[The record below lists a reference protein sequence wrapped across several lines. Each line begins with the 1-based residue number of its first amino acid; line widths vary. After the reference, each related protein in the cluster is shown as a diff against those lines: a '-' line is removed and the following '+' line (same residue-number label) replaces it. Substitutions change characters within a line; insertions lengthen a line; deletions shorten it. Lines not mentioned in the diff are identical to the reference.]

1 MSQCYAVPPL
11 ERRKKPVWQAG
22 LALSG
27 GASRVAARGPNHDTT
42 PAALAAGAGRL
53 AGKGAA
59 KRHGPDRVRQAPRAE
74 GGSLSSGRHRALG
87 SSCELSKVAVH
98 TGDPGFFFYIFMNR
112 WGRNNFVPRPPYW
125 HGRIEIREREMEL
138 EPWCDG
144 LGELPSLSWCA
155 RPAWSDTSKVEGWGR
170 GEVLLRETLD
180 RQAPGTGQ
188 PD

>member
-11 ERRKKPVWQAG
+11 ERRERPVWLAG

-27 GASRVAARGPNHDTT
+27 GASRLAARGPNHDAT

-59 KRHGPDRVRQAPRAE
+59 KRHGPNRVRAGPARR
-74 GGSLSSGRHRALG
+74 GRLSELRGHRVG

-98 TGDPGFFFYIFMNR
+98 TGDAGFFFCIFMNR

-144 LGELPSLSWCA
+144 LGELPSLS
-155 RPAWSDTSKVEGWGR
+155 
-170 GEVLLRETLD
+170 
-180 RQAPGTGQ
+180 
-188 PD
+188 

>member
-11 ERRKKPVWQAG
+11 ERREKPVWQAG

-27 GASRVAARGPNHDTT
+27 GASRLAARGPNHDTI

-53 AGKGAA
+53 AGGGAA
-59 KRHGPDRVRQAPRAE
+59 ERHGPDRVRQAPRAE

-98 TGDPGFFFYIFMNR
+98 TADAGFFFCIFMNR

-144 LGELPSLSWCA
+144 LGELPSLS
-155 RPAWSDTSKVEGWGR
+155 
-170 GEVLLRETLD
+170 
-180 RQAPGTGQ
+180 
-188 PD
+188 

>member
-11 ERRKKPVWQAG
+11 ERREKPVWQAG

-27 GASRVAARGPNHDTT
+27 GASRLAARGPNQDTT

-74 GGSLSSGRHRALG
+74 GGSLSSGDTELG

-98 TGDPGFFFYIFMNR
+98 TGDTGFFFYL
-112 WGRNNFVPRPPYW
+112 
-125 HGRIEIREREMEL
+125 H
-138 EPWCDG
+138 EP
-144 LGELPSLSWCA
+144 LGE
-155 RPAWSDTSKVEGWGR
+155 E
-170 GEVLLRETLD
+170 
-180 RQAPGTGQ
+180 
-188 PD
+188 

>member
-27 GASRVAARGPNHDTT
+27 GASRFAARGPNHDTT

-74 GGSLSSGRHRALG
+74 GGSLSSGDTELAAAV
-87 SSCELSKVAVH
+87 SSQK
-98 TGDPGFFFYIFMNR
+98 
-112 WGRNNFVPRPPYW
+112 
-125 HGRIEIREREMEL
+125 
-138 EPWCDG
+138 
-144 LGELPSLSWCA
+144 SLF
-155 RPAWSDTSKVEGWGR
+155 
-170 GEVLLRETLD
+170 TL
-180 RQAPGTGQ
+180 ATPVSSFISS
-188 PD
+188 